1 MSDSILSALRNGD
14 AAQALALADALLAE
28 SPEQAEAHYGR
39 ALALQTLGRTD
50 EAGAALERAIALA
63 PERTDYTVTRAILQL
78 GGGEFDSAQGGL
90 MDALAM
96 NPNQLDAYIGLI
108 HIALGQ
114 NNLPE
119 AKRLLKLAERVDA
132 EADFVIAAA
141 GGVAQ
146 AEGDFERALKLFTRA
161 VEVNPKNVLAL
172 YSLGLLYLRQDMPA
186 FAEQALSRALA
197 ASPGNVKVMRALVQS
212 QLAQARLGDAERGVD
227 AILVLLPKDP
237 ASLQLRMQL
246 RAGRNDQAGAAQD
259 ARAMRE
265 MFPREP
271 ALLTELCVYLI
282 NDGRRDEARAE
293 IRSAVDA
300 HPDVEAF
307 WQILA
312 NFEMS
317 ARGDVAAV
325 VGEWLSRHP
334 ASALAHEVD
343 AVYRE
348 AAGDLDAAAE
358 SAAKALAAAPDL
370 AAAQFVQLRHELRTD
385 PRLGLQRLEALAPK
399 AGNSDAQRMVLGW
412 FGIAHDRLGEYDQA
426 ASAFAQMAR
435 ILLPNKP
442 LPVPM
447 PAEQVPAADAA
458 AGRLVWAAAGT
469 RVERVFDALLPVLG
483 QRLLIDRNLMLPAR
497 QDGFGALRALPG
509 DAAAGS
515 AEKWRAG
522 VEAMGVA
529 PEQAVDWI
537 PQWDAYTAAALRG
550 GRLVALLT
558 DPRDAYLNWMVFG
571 SAQAYGFLPDPLE
584 SAQWLALAHQAVA
597 DTLGDPESGARAVRL
612 DRADGDHAALAA
624 ELQEALG
631 VQDPIDAGILA
642 KPVMALGGMPN
653 QFPAGHWRHYKDAYT
668 EAFAVLTPAAVRL
681 GYPQD

>member
-1 MSDSILSALRNGD
+1 MSDSILSALRGGD
-14 AAQALALADALLAE
+14 AAQALALADAQLAE
-28 SPEQAEAHYGR
+28 SPEQAETQYWR
-39 ALALQTLGRTD
+39 ALALQTLGRAD
-50 EAGAALERAIALA
+50 EAREALDRAIALA
-63 PERTDYTVTRAILQL
+63 PERTDFTVTRAVLQL
-78 GGGEFDSAQGGL
+78 GGGEFDAAQGGL

-96 NPNQLDAYIGLI
+96 NPNQLEAYIGLI

-114 NNLPE
+114 NNVAE

-172 YSLGLLYLRQDMPA
+172 YSLGLLYLRQEMPA
-186 FAEQALSRALA
+186 FAEQALSRALEA
-197 ASPGNVKVMRALVQS
+197 APDNVKVMRALVQS
-212 QLAQARLGDAERGVD
+212 QLSQERLADAERGVD
-227 AILVLLPKDP
+227 AILAVSPQDP

-246 RAGRNDQAGAAQD
+246 RAGRNDPAGAAQD
-259 ARAMRE
+259 ARALRDL
-265 MFPREP
+265 FPREP
-271 ALLTELCVYLI
+271 ALLTERCVHLI
-282 NDGRRDEARAE
+282 NDGRRDDARAE
-293 IRSAVDA
+293 IRAAVDA

-317 ARGDVAAV
+317 ARGDVPAV
-325 VGEWLSRHP
+325 IGEWLAHHP

-358 SAAKALAAAPDL
+358 SAAKALAAASDL

-385 PRLGLQRLEALAPK
+385 PRLALQRLEALAPK

-412 FGIAHDRLGEYDQA
+412 FGIAHDRLGEYGQA

-447 PAEQVPAADAA
+447 PAEQVPAGAA
-458 AGRLVWAAAGT
+458 AGHLLWVAAGT
-469 RVERVFDALLPVLG
+469 RVERVFDALSPVLG
-483 QRLLIDRNLMLPAR
+483 PRLLIDRNLMLPAR

-515 AEKWRAG
+515 AEKWRTG

-571 SAQAYGFLPDPLE
+571 SAQAYGFLPDPVE
-584 SAQWLALAHQAVA
+584 SAQWLALAHEAVA
-597 DTLGDPESGARAVRL
+597 DTLADPDSGARAVRL
-612 DRADGDHAALAA
+612 DREDGDHAALAA
-624 ELQEALG
+624 ELQDAFDVEG
-631 VQDPIDAGILA
+631 PIDAGILA

-653 QFPAGHWRHYKDAYT
+653 QFPAGHWRHYKDAFA
-668 EAFAVLTPAAVRL
+668 EAFALLTPAAVRL

>member
-28 SPEQAEAHYGR
+28 SPEQADAHYGR
-39 ALALQTLGRTD
+39 ALALQTLGRGD

-63 PERTDYTVTRAILQL
+63 PDRAEYTVTRAILQL

-90 MDALAM
+90 MDALAA

-132 EADFVIAAA
+132 EADFVLAAA

-161 VEVNPKNVLAL
+161 VEANPKNLLAL
-172 YSLGLLYLRQDMPA
+172 HSLGLLYLRQDMPA
-186 FAEQALSRALA
+186 FAEQALSRALELA
-197 ASPGNVKVMRALVQS
+197 PDNVKVMRALVQS
-212 QLAQARLGDAERGVD
+212 QLSQERLPDAERGVD
-227 AILVLLPKDP
+227 AILALLPEDP
-237 ASLQLRMQL
+237 ASLQLRAQL
-246 RAGRNDQAGAAQD
+246 RGSRNDLAGAAQD
-259 ARAMRE
+259 ARALCAL
-265 MFPREP
+265 FPRDP
-271 ALLTELCVYLI
+271 NLLTQLCVCLI
-282 NDGRRDEARAE
+282 EDGRRDEARAE

-300 HPDVEAF
+300 HSDLEAF
-307 WQILA
+307 WQLLA
-312 NFEMS
+312 NFEMTS
-317 ARGDVAAV
+317 RGDVASV
-325 VGEWLSRHP
+325 IGEWLTRHP
-334 ASALAHEVD
+334 ASALAQEVQ
-343 AVYRE
+343 ALHLE
-348 AAGDLDAAAE
+348 AMGELDAAA
-358 SAAKALAAAPDL
+358 AAAGKALAVSPDL
-370 AAAQFVQLRHELRTD
+370 SGAQFVQLRHELRTD
-385 PRLGLQRLEALAPK
+385 PRLALQRLGALAPK
-399 AGNSDAQRMVLGW
+399 ADNPDAQRMVLAW
-412 FGIAHDRLGEYDQA
+412 FGIAHDRLGEYAQA

-435 ILLPNKP
+435 IQLPNKP

-447 PAEQVPAADAA
+447 PAEQVPDADAS
-458 AGRLVWAAAGT
+458 AGCLLWAAAGT

-497 QDGFGALRALPG
+497 RDGFGALRALPG
-509 DAAAGS
+509 EPAAGS
-515 AEKWRAG
+515 AAKWRAG
-522 VEAMGVA
+522 VESLGVA
-529 PEQAVDWI
+529 PEQAVDWL

-584 SAQWLALAHQAVA
+584 SAQWLALAHEAVA
-597 DTLGDPESGARAVRL
+597 DTLDDPDSGARAVRL
-612 DRADGDHAALAA
+612 DRDDGDTAVLAA

-631 VQDPIDAGILA
+631 AQDAIDAGMLA
-642 KPVMALGGMPN
+642 KPVMALGGMPS
-653 QFPAGHWRHYKDAYT
+653 QFPAGHWRQYKDA
-668 EAFAVLTPAAVRL
+668 FAEPFALLTPAAVRL
-681 GYPQD
+681 GYPAD